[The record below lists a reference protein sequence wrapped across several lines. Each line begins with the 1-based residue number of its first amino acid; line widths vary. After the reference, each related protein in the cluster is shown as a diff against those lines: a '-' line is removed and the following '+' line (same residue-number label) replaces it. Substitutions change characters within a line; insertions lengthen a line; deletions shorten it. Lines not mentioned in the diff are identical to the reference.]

1 MEGKTFEWGKKEIPV
16 VRNVDVLVAGGGYA
30 GFGAAM
36 CAARNGAKVL
46 LVEQQS
52 ALGGLVTMG
61 YVALTFS
68 YIEGIGYELFY
79 ALKSNGAVMGR
90 FLDLEKAK
98 VILEQMLLKEGVEI
112 LYCTSVVDA
121 IVEDSTAKGAVIFNK
136 SGFQAVFA

>member
-1 MEGKTFEWGKKEIPV
+1 MEKFAWGAKEIPV

-46 LVEQQS
+46 LVEQLS

-68 YIEGIGYELFY
+68 YIEGIGFELFH
-79 ALKSNGAVMGR
+79 ALKNCGAVKGR
-90 FLDLEKAK
+90 FLDLEKTK
-98 VILEQMLLKEGVEI
+98 VILEQML
-112 LYCTSVVDA
+112 
-121 IVEDSTAKGAVIFNK
+121 
-136 SGFQAVFA
+136 

>member
-1 MEGKTFEWGKKEIPV
+1 MATYVMKSKEIPV
-16 VRNVDVLVAGGGYA
+16 VREVDVLVAGGGYA

-68 YIEGIGYELFY
+68 YIEGIGYELFH
-79 ALKSNGAVMGR
+79 ALKMCGAVKGR
-90 FLDLEKAK
+90 FLDLEKTK
-98 VILEQMLLKEGVEI
+98 VVLEQMLLKENVEI
-112 LYCTSVVDA
+112 LYGTSVTDA
-121 IVEDSTAKGAVIFNK
+121 IVENGVLLAL
-136 SGFQAVFA
+136 

>member
-1 MEGKTFEWGKKEIPV
+1 MSEVEKFAWGAKEIPV

-68 YIEGIGYELFY
+68 YIEGIGFELFH
-79 ALKSNGAVMGR
+79 ALKNSGAVMGR
-90 FLDLEKAK
+90 FLDLEKTK

-112 LYCTSVVDA
+112 L
-121 IVEDSTAKGAVIFNK
+121 
-136 SGFQAVFA
+136 